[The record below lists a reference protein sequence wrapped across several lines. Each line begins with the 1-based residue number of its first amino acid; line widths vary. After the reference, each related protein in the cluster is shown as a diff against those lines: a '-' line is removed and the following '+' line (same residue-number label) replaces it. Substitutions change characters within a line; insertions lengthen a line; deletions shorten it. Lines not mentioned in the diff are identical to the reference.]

1 MSPLHPSSRLNELK
15 GLSVNAF
22 VYSMVLVIAAQS
34 LYQLAM
40 KAVPSGAHP
49 LNALI
54 VAYGI
59 AIAVC
64 LVLSPLL
71 GSTVTPTALRR
82 LLTWPTLMLALSVV
96 GIEMGYILA
105 YRAGWKIGMTY
116 AFASGATVAI
126 LAVFGALYFGEYL
139 DLKKC
144 LGLVFVLAGGW
155 LVVT

>member
-1 MSPLHPSSRLNELK
+1 
-15 GLSVNAF
+15 VNAF

-40 KAVPSGAHP
+40 KAVPPGANP
-49 LNALI
+49 LNVLI

-71 GSTVTPTALRR
+71 GSSVTPTALRR

-105 YRAGWKIGMTY
+105 YRAGWKLGMTY

-126 LAVFGALYFGEYL
+126 LALFGAFYFGEHL

-144 LGLVFVLAGGW
+144 LGLIFVLAGGW
-155 LVVT
+155 LVVA